1 MSDRKKSMTRE
12 FRLLLACAR
21 VEPSREDEAA
31 TRQMLSDGIDWT
43 RFARTAVDHGLAG
56 PAGRTLNRVAP
67 DLVPDEIRDAFRANA
82 DQTGQRNRA
91 LLDDLARAVDALAD
105 DGVEAITFKGPVLA
119 FRAYGDLGL
128 GMFGNPHILIRDCDL
143 ARAIATVVALG
154 YERRKQLTV
163 TQLDI
168 IHRLQGHETLRKRG
182 LGVGVELHTRLTP
195 MNMALDIDPGGLW
208 RRARRTVLSGRTMTT
223 LSAEDDLLV
232 QAIDGGRDLWQRVYG
247 ACGLA
252 AFIGT
257 HPNLDWAA
265 IIDRAR
271 AQGCLRM
278 VLLAAA
284 LARIYFGAAVPDAV
298 TAAERDDPKIEPMVQ
313 RVVAH
318 WIVKEPDGS
327 HCTRLSPDR
336 LRLHDGTARRV
347 RYVARAL
354 ALPGPLHI
362 ARNPFPGWFT
372 SIPAYIPIK
381 IAHDIALYPLVRAY
395 RYFISRAERFRDVFA
410 SHKLVLVVM
419 PVSAETRLRLRRCHE
434 ARADANRALAANP
447 NNAAAWHSLG
457 NALSGLKRHRAA
469 IACYDKALALAPE
482 NRTIWQDRDA
492 AIHANKGKTAEADV
506 NEEPSPDPRDAD
518 GWALRA
524 GFLLAAQ
531 RFGEA
536 AAASDRA
543 LSIDPQHLVAARVGI
558 RSRISTCDWR
568 QRKEDE
574 RRIAEGLR
582 AGLHIITPF
591 NHRAISDSEARDLV
605 VAQLWAK
612 TIPRPKTIWRGESY
626 GHHRIRIAYLCAEFH
641 DHATAV
647 LIAGVFEQ
655 HDKTR
660 FDVNAVSLGP
670 DDGSP
675 MRRRIEAAFDR
686 FIDAQALS
694 DAEIAAMIR
703 EMEIDIAIDLNGQ
716 AGAARPGI
724 LAHRPA
730 PVQTSYLGNCGT
742 MGVPFIDYII
752 ADPIVI
758 PQDEACHYTEKIV
771 YLTNTYQCNDS
782 RRDVLRS
789 TTSRADARLPE
800 AGFIFCCFNNNYK
813 IGPRIF
819 DVWMR
824 LLMAR
829 SESVLWL
836 LADNPYA
843 VLNLRREAA
852 ARGVAPERLVFAP
865 RVPRDDH
872 LARHRLADLFL
883 DTIPVNAHATASDA
897 LWAGLPVLTCMGN
910 TFAGRVAASL
920 LQAIGLPE
928 LVASSPAE
936 YESIALALARDPE
949 ALARV
954 RAKLAN
960 NRITQPLFDTARI
973 TRNLETAYM
982 TMCERT
988 RRREPPES
996 FTVTEA
1002 PDLVPHDPNR
1012 DAQNGITK
1020 RQAFFRSACDSRLLS
1035 RQDRS

>member
-1 MSDRKKSMTRE
+1 MRRE

-21 VEPSREDEAA
+21 VEPSHEDKAAIRE
-31 TRQMLSDGIDWT
+31 MLIDGIDWT
-43 RFARTAVDHGLAG
+43 LFARTAVEHRLAG
-56 PAGRTLNRVAP
+56 LPGRTLNRVAP
-67 DLVPDEIRDAFRANA
+67 DLVPEEIRDAFRVNA
-82 DQTGQRNRA
+82 AQTRQRNRA
-91 LLDDLARAVDALAD
+91 LFDDLTRVIEALAD
-105 DGVEAITFKGPVLA
+105 NSVEAIAFKGPVLA
-119 FRAYGDLGL
+119 FQAYGDFGL
-128 GMFGNPHILIRDCDL
+128 GMFGDPRVLIRDCDL
-143 ARAIATVVALG
+143 ARAITTLGGLG
-154 YERRKQLTV
+154 YERQKQLTV
-163 TQLDI
+163 AQLDL
-168 IHRLQGHETLRKRG
+168 IHHLLGHEILLKKG
-182 LGVGVELHTRLTP
+182 LGVGVELRTRLTP
-195 MNMALDIDPGGLW
+195 MNMALDIDSAGLW
-208 RRARRTVLSGRTMTT
+208 RRARRTLLSGRTMTT
-223 LSAEDDLLV
+223 LSGEDDLLV
-232 QAIDGGRDLWQRVYG
+232 QAIDGGRDLWRRVDG
-247 ACGLA
+247 PCGLA
-252 AFIGT
+252 AFIGS

-265 IIDRAR
+265 ILDRAR
-271 AQGCLRM
+271 AQGCLRL

-298 TAAERDDPKIEPMVQ
+298 ITAERNDPKLEPIVQ

-318 WIVKEPDGS
+318 WLVKEPDAS
-327 HCTRLSPDR
+327 PCTRLSPDR
-336 LRLHDGTARRV
+336 LRLHDGAARRV

-362 ARNPFPGWFT
+362 ARNPFPRLFT
-372 SIPAYIPIK
+372 SLPAYIPIK
-381 IAHDIALYPLVRAY
+381 ILHDIAFFPLMRAC
-395 RYFISRAERFRDVFA
+395 RYLLSQAERFRDVLA
-410 SHKLVLVVM
+410 THELAPIVM
-419 PVSAETRLRLRRCHE
+419 PVSAETRLRLRRYH
-434 ARADANRALAANP
+434 AALADAKRALAANP

-457 NALSGLKRHRAA
+457 NALSGLKRHKEAV
-469 IACYDKALALAPE
+469 ACYDKALALTPE
-482 NRTIWQDRDA
+482 NGTFWQDRSA
-492 AIHANKGKTAEADV
+492 AIHASKRKTATSDI
-506 NEEPSPDPRDAD
+506 NEEPTSDPQDAD
-518 GWALRA
+518 GWALRG

-531 RFGEA
+531 RFAEA
-536 AAASDRA
+536 AEASDRA
-543 LSIDPQHLVAARVGI
+543 LAIDPQHLVAARIGI

-582 AGLHIITPF
+582 AGFHIITPF
-591 NHRAISDSEARDLV
+591 NHRAISDSEAQNLV

-612 TIPRPKTIWRGESY
+612 TIPRPKALWRGESY
-626 GHHRIRIAYLCAEFH
+626 RHDCIRIAYLCAEFH

-660 FDVNAVSLGP
+660 FDVTAVSLRP
-670 DDGSP
+670 DDGGP

-758 PQDEACHYTEKIV
+758 PPDQSCYYAEKVV
-771 YLTNTYQCNDS
+771 YLPNSYQCNDS
-782 RRDVLRS
+782 RREVSRS
-789 TTSRADARLPE
+789 TLSRADAGLPE
-800 AGFIFCCFNNNYK
+800 AGFVFCCFNNNYK
-813 IGPRIF
+813 IMLSIF
-819 DVWMR
+819 DIWMR
-824 LLMAR
+824 LLAACP
-829 SESVLWL
+829 ECVLWL
-836 LADNPYA
+836 LGDNPYA
-843 VLNLRREAA
+843 ILNLRREAA

-865 RVPRDDH
+865 RKPREDH

-883 DTIPVNAHATASDA
+883 DTLPVNAHATASDA
-897 LWAGLPVLTCMGN
+897 LWAGLPVLTWMGN

-954 RAKLAN
+954 RAKLAS
-960 NRITQPLFDTARI
+960 NRTTQPLFDTARI

-1012 DAQNGITK
+1012 DAQSGIT
-1020 RQAFFRSACDSRLLS
+1020 
-1035 RQDRS
+1035 